1 MKPKPVI
8 PRAQA
13 NLDVDAAIDFYLQEH
28 APAAASGFIDAL
40 EQAYGHIGRHA
51 STGSPR
57 FGHELELPG
66 LRAWPLSRY
75 PFLVFYLERQD
86 HIDVWRVLHTRRD
99 IPDRMRDPDTP

>member
-1 MKPKPVI
+1 LKTKPVV

-13 NLDVDAAIDFYLQEH
+13 NLDVDAAIDFYLQEN
-28 APAAASGFIDAL
+28 ALGAANGFIDAL
-40 EQAYGHIGRHA
+40 EQAYTHIGRNA

-99 IPDRMRDPDTP
+99 IPERMRDIDTP